1 MNFHRLAEKKG
12 WIGPGG
18 LSSEAHKPTI
28 ELIQIMTW
36 AFGMA
41 YEYNFSGNISSF
53 IQTRVLINS
62 LQYTYDSIRLRPKL
76 PGY

>member
-41 YEYNFSGNISSF
+41 YEYNFSGSINLSVVSG
-53 IQTRVLINS
+53 VLINS
-62 LQYTYDSIRLRPKL
+62 L
-76 PGY
+76 